1 MLPVSSKQSN
11 NSIDQAGHRTT
22 GETGIRRFLDWL
34 FGSVEAEFESGFK
47 LDEAVW
53 RLAVATEGRFFNARP
68 GRATEGRVS
77 MEGVSLQKMTPT
89 SESTMPTLYVGMFQE
104 VDGRVSLKGRFHMPR
119 RLRVNM
125 AIWFA
130 FFLVFAADLARSA
143 VGAAEPMPGWLL
155 ASGAGLL
162 AAGVG
167 SVVLGRRQSMNAIP
181 RLANVIANALSG
193 TPESFEETR

>member
-1 MLPVSSKQSN
+1 MLPVSSKQTN
-11 NSIDQAGHRTT
+11 NSIDQTGHRAT
-22 GETGIRRFLDWL
+22 GETGIRRFLDGL
-34 FGSVEAEFESGFK
+34 FGSVAAEFESSFK

-68 GRATEGRVS
+68 GRATEGRVT

-89 SESTMPTLYVGMFQE
+89 SASTMPTLYVGVFQE
-104 VDGRVSLKGRFHMPR
+104 VDGRVSLKGRFYMPR

-130 FFLVFAADLARSA
+130 LFLVFTADLTGSA
-143 VGAAEPMPGWLL
+143 LGAAEPMPWWLL
-155 ASGAGLL
+155 STGIGLL
-162 AAGVG
+162 SAGVG
-167 SVVLGRRQSMNAIP
+167 SVVVGRRQSMNEIP

-193 TPESFEETR
+193 TPESFEETG